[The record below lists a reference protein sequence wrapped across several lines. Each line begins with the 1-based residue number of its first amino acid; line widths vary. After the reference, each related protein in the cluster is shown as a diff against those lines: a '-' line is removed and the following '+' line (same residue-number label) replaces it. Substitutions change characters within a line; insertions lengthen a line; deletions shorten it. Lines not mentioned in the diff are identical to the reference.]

1 MEQLETQDNVNILT
15 ILNFYRDVGVDF
27 YFNFAHKESS
37 KHELKPVENFVKI
50 EKNNS
55 AHYQIINEEKKA
67 FDKAKT
73 AKNIRELEN
82 FFKNFDECSLKKT
95 ATNFVGFQGNIN
107 SDILIVDGP
116 PNTDED
122 KVGKSFVLEKGLLF
136 EKMLNAIELNLKDVF
151 IVNGIP
157 WRPPGNRYPTNEE
170 IKTCRPFIF
179 NLIKFLKP
187 KIILCLG
194 EVATNQILNISK
206 SIINLRGK
214 WHNLKSSS
222 IYNID
227 EKEFEINVLP
237 TIGISH
243 LLIRPDMK
251 RESWEDL
258 KLLKNKV
265 KEILK
270 K

>member
-1 MEQLETQDNVNILT
+1 MEQLETQDQEKILT
-15 ILNFYRDVGVDF
+15 ILNFYRDVGVDL
-27 YFNFAHKESS
+27 YFNLSRKVSNKEDL
-37 KHELKPVENFVKI
+37 ELVENIVKI

-55 AHYQIINEEKKA
+55 SNYLTINQEQKA
-67 FDKAKT
+67 FDISKT
-73 AKNIRELEN
+73 AKNITELEIL
-82 FFKNFDECSLKKT
+82 FKNFDECSLKKT

-122 KVGKSFVLEKGLLF
+122 KVGKSFILEKGHLF
-136 EKMLNAIELNLKDVF
+136 EKMLNAIELNIKDVF
-151 IVNGIP
+151 IINGIP

-179 NLIKFLKP
+179 NLIKLLKP

-194 EVATNQILNISK
+194 EVATNQVLDISK
-206 SIINLRGK
+206 SIINSRGQ
-214 WHNLKSSS
+214 WHTLKSIS
-222 IYNID
+222 IHNID
-227 EKEFEINVLP
+227 EIEFEINVLP

-243 LLIRPDMK
+243 LLMRPDIK

-258 KLLKNKV
+258 KLLRNKINEV
-265 KEILK
+265 LK

>member
-1 MEQLETQDNVNILT
+1 MEQLETQDQENILN
-15 ILNFYRDVGVDF
+15 ILNFYRDIGVDL
-27 YFNFAHKESS
+27 YFNSDQKESNQQKFNS
-37 KHELKPVENFVKI
+37 AQNIVKI

-55 AHYQIINEEKKA
+55 VNLLITKEEKKA
-67 FDKAKT
+67 CAEAKT
-73 AKNIRELEN
+73 AKNIKELEIL
-82 FFKNFDECSLKKT
+82 FKNFDGCSLKKT
-95 ATNFVGFQGNIN
+95 STNFVGFQGNID

-122 KVGKSFVLEKGLLF
+122 RVGKSFVLEKGRLF
-136 EKMLNAIELNLKDVF
+136 EKMLNAIELKIKDVF

-194 EVATNQILNISK
+194 EVATNQVLNISK

-214 WHNLKSSS
+214 WHTLKSNSV
-222 IYNID
+222 YNFDDI
-227 EKEFEINVLP
+227 EFEINVLP

-258 KLLKNKV
+258 KLFRSKTQ
-265 KEILK
+265 EILEK
-270 K
+270 

>member
-1 MEQLETQDNVNILT
+1 MEQLETQDQKNILT
-15 ILNFYRDVGVDF
+15 ILNFYRDVGVDL
-27 YFNFAHKESS
+27 YFNLGEKESNKQEFKS
-37 KHELKPVENFVKI
+37 PENIVKI

-55 AHYQIINEEKKA
+55 VNYLITNEEQKA
-67 FDKAKT
+67 FDKSKT
-73 AKNIRELEN
+73 AKNIRELEIL
-82 FFKNFDECSLKKT
+82 FKNFDGCSLKKT

-116 PNTDED
+116 PNTEED
-122 KVGKSFVLEKGLLF
+122 KLGKSFILEKGRLF
-136 EKMLNAIELNLKDVF
+136 EKMLNAIELKIKDVF

-194 EVATNQILNISK
+194 EVAANQVLNISK

-214 WHNLKSSS
+214 WHTLKSNSV
-222 IYNID
+222 YNID
-227 EKEFEINVLP
+227 EMEFEINVLP

-243 LLIRPDMK
+243 LLMRPDMK

-258 KLLKNKV
+258 KLFRNKT
-265 KEILK
+265 KEILEK
-270 K
+270 

>member
-1 MEQLETQDNVNILT
+1 MEQLETQDQKNILT
-15 ILNFYRDVGVDF
+15 ILNFYRDIGVDL
-27 YFNFAHKESS
+27 YFNSDQNESNQRQFNS
-37 KHELKPVENFVKI
+37 VQNIFKI
-50 EKNNS
+50 GKNNS
-55 AHYQIINEEKKA
+55 ANYLITNEEEKA
-67 FDKAKT
+67 YDEAKT
-73 AKNIRELEN
+73 AKNIRELETA
-82 FFKNFDECSLKKT
+82 FKNFDGCSLKKN
-95 ATNFVGFQGNIN
+95 ASNFVGFQGNIN

-122 KVGKSFVLEKGLLF
+122 KVGKSFVLEKGHLF
-136 EKMLNAIELNLKDVF
+136 EKMLNAIELEIKDVF

-179 NLIKFLKP
+179 YLIKFLNP

-194 EVATNQILNISK
+194 EVASNQVLNISK

-214 WHNLKSSS
+214 WHNLKSNS

-227 EKEFEINVLP
+227 DIEFEINVLP

-243 LLIRPDMK
+243 LLIRPEMK

-258 KLLKNKV
+258 KLFRSKA
-265 KEILK
+265 KEIIDK
-270 K
+270 